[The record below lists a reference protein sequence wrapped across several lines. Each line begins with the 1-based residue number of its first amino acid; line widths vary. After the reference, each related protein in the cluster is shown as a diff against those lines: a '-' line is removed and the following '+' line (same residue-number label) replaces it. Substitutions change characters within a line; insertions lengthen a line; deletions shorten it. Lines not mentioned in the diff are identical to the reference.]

1 MSEALLVADSGPLIA
16 LARIGLLSLPARLFR
31 EALITA
37 TVWEEVSRGPHVPEL
52 HALDAAV
59 RAGLFRVVSDP
70 IDVPLPVTQA
80 RLDPGER
87 FAIALALKEGAVV
100 LVDEKRG
107 RAVAAGLGLHVLGTL
122 GLLVRARDAGM
133 VEKVRPL
140 AEALLQGGYH
150 LARPLVERTLAAIG
164 E

>member
-16 LARIGLLSLPARLFR
+16 LARLGLLSLPSRLFR
-31 EALITA
+31 EVQVTA
-37 TVWEEVSRGPHVPEL
+37 AVWEEVTRGPDTSQLQAL
-52 HALDAAV
+52 HAAMQ
-59 RAGLFRVVSDP
+59 AGQLRLVPDP
-70 IDVPLPVTQA
+70 TSIPMPVTRA
-80 RLDPGER
+80 RLDLGER
-87 FAIALALKEGAVV
+87 SAIALALTQGAAV

-107 RAVAAGLGLHVLGTL
+107 RAVASALGLHVLGTL
-122 GLLVRARDAGM
+122 GLLVRARDAGI
-133 VEKVRPL
+133 VDRVRPL